1 MEKNVNSVSDLQPIK
16 FGWFVALI
24 LIAGPIVVSR
34 GGVYLIKRMLETGS
48 AEYAEPVAIVVVAFA
63 ALLFVT
69 VRFMRVYWRRNRIG
83 SEVMIFKFRSSVDAA
98 GYIVPPGVDR
108 YEFAA
113 SILGKTPIDC
123 SYVTYWQGGWLKP
136 PGRFVRFVGGREY
149 DQQCEIRSV
158 GWQQT
163 KDLPCQ
169 QLRVRD
175 GFNNVMAMPAQELIT
190 NAELV
195 DLGTF
200 NLSVVMSGLRK
211 MLDTLARI
219 SSPKIERQMLSN

>member
-1 MEKNVNSVSDLQPIK
+1 MEKNANSVSDLRPIK
-16 FGWFVALI
+16 FGW
-24 LIAGPIVVSR
+24 LIALFLFAGIIGASR
-34 GGVYLIKRMLETGS
+34 GGAYFIKRMFEVGR
-48 AEYAEPVAIVVVAFA
+48 AEYLMPTATMVVVLA

-83 SEVMIFKFRSSVDAA
+83 SEVMIFKFRSSADAA

-113 SILGKTPIDC
+113 SMQGKTPIDC

-149 DQQCEIRSV
+149 DQQCEIRPV
-158 GWQQT
+158 GWQT

-175 GFNNVMAMPAQELIT
+175 GFNNVMTMPAQELIT

-200 NLSVVMSGLRK
+200 NLSEVMSGLRK
-211 MLDTLARI
+211 MLDTLAQI
-219 SSPKIERQMLSN
+219 SPPKIERQMLSN